1 MVQGGGYKNRTLSK
15 KSTIKTQNNQK
26 QGTFVGPFLD
36 IEILY
41 VASICMRPF
50 LVMDWPFFLTHLNKS
65 ALFLIILGSIVDFF
79 DNVLLLY
86 PPPCTMLLCRT

>member
-50 LVMDWPFFLTHLNKS
+50 LVMDVAFF
-65 ALFLIILGSIVDFF
+65 
-79 DNVLLLY
+79 
-86 PPPCTMLLCRT
+86 